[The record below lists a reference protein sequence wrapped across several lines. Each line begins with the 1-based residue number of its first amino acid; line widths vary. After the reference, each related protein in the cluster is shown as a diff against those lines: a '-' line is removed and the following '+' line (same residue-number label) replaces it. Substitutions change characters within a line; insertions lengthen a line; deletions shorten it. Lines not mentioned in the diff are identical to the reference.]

1 MSTGHALTERLRVQ
15 AIAHGPLPFSV
26 FMEHALYDPCGGFYT
41 RRSTPYA
48 DYFTS
53 VSAHPSLFGQMLAAH
68 LDDAWQTLGRPD
80 PFRVVELGAADGRLA
95 RQIRAGADEFPWGS
109 ALQYLGVERAPGPQ
123 TADALDALCTSIAEV
138 PAANATAI
146 ISNEF
151 FDALPVRLARRTE
164 DGWVEE
170 CVAFEGATAV
180 FTDQPAPAALGA
192 YANRYARAT
201 PVGGRIEVR
210 QGVKSVYR
218 HAARL
223 ASRVVMTGIDYGG
236 SSSDVHSDRLAAGT
250 LLAYR
255 RHRASED
262 VLANPGH
269 ADLTAHVN
277 FTHLVDAGRSRG
289 FAQHRQGLQADFLA
303 ALGIGDHLVRFQAR
317 ADATLATYR
326 SEREAVFQL
335 VSPTDLGRFQVL
347 TQGKGVDL
355 NLIRGLN
362 STTD

>member
-1 MSTGHALTERLRVQ
+1 MSTGHALTERLRVK
-15 AIAHGPLPFSV
+15 ASAHGPLPFSV

-53 VSAHPSLFGQMLAAH
+53 VSAHPSLFGQLLTAH
-68 LDDAWQTLGRPD
+68 LDDTWRTLGRPD

-109 ALQYLGVERAPGPQ
+109 ALQYLAVERAPAPQ
-123 TADALDALCTSIAEV
+123 TTDALDAVYSSIAEV

-151 FDALPVRLARRTE
+151 LDALPVRLVRRTE

-170 CVAFEGATAV
+170 CVTYAGANAA
-180 FTDQPAPAALGA
+180 FTDQPAPAALRA

-201 PVGGRIEVR
+201 PLGGRIEVR
-210 QGVKSVYR
+210 QGVQTIYR

-223 ASRVVMTGIDYGG
+223 ASRIVMTSIDYGG
-236 SSSDVHSDRLAAGT
+236 SSSDVHSERMAAGT

-255 RHRASED
+255 RHQASDD

-277 FTHLVDAGRSRG
+277 FTQLIDVGRDYG
-289 FAQHRQGLQADFLA
+289 FTGHRQGQQADFLA
-303 ALGIGDHLVRFQAR
+303 ALGVGDHLVRFQDR
-317 ADATLATYR
+317 ADVTLATYR
-326 SEREAVFQL
+326 AEREAVFQL

-347 TQGKGVDL
+347 TQGMGVDL
-355 NLIRGLN
+355 NLIRGLD
-362 STTD
+362 STTG